1 MNIFGFQIELKNVT
15 SKIQGTWKC
24 MVESYV
30 KGHGKGNV
38 AKSQMDIVV
47 LPKLKVSEGTNFL
60 TLDQFFNQSRFEP
73 SLQSVDIIILVLW
86 DQEDQIFLTL
96 L

>member
-1 MNIFGFQIELKNVT
+1 MNFFGFQIELKNVT

-30 KGHGKGNV
+30 KGHGKGDV
-38 AKSQMDIVV
+38 AKSQMELVV
-47 LPKLKVSEGTNFL
+47 LPKLKVSEGTNFF
-60 TLDQFFNQSRFEP
+60 TLHQFLNKSRFEP

-86 DQEDQIFLTL
+86 DQEVQIFLEL

>member
-1 MNIFGFQIELKNVT
+1 MTIFGFQIELQNVT

-30 KGHGKGNV
+30 KGHGKGHV
-38 AKSQMDIVV
+38 AKSQMELVV

-60 TLDQFFNQSRFEP
+60 TLHQFLN
-73 SLQSVDIIILVLW
+73 
-86 DQEDQIFLTL
+86 
-96 L
+96 